1 MKLYYTKQGD
11 HLAAIAQV
19 KNVAIEELA
28 AMNPGVD
35 YGELQPGM
43 RLKLPNLA
51 TEQHVYPRS
60 RVEYPVYP
68 LQDEYYPGLSEH
80 VMIASETEPDIAL
93 RGFQHHC
100 SKEQQMP
107 KSSVKKMPTKRKK
120 KARTLAVQPSP
131 FPDEETYITPSIPW
145 MNI

>member
-19 KNVAIEELA
+19 KNVAIDELA

-35 YGELQPGM
+35 FGELQPGM
-43 RLKLPNLA
+43 KLKLPNPT
-51 TEQHVYPRS
+51 TEQHVYPKS

-68 LQDEYYPGLSEH
+68 LQDEYYPGLSEQ
-80 VMIASETEPDIAL
+80 VMIASETVPDIAL

-100 SKEQQMP
+100 SKEQHMP
-107 KSSVKKMPTKRKK
+107 KSSVKKIPMKRKK

-131 FPDEETYITPSIPW
+131 FPDEETYITPSLPW